1 MPHKPLTIYKLII
14 LYMLDKV
21 NFPLTSAQ
29 ISEFILEKEY
39 NFLTLQRAISELS
52 ESSMLT
58 AHTTGNR
65 TYLSLTAE
73 GASTLAFF
81 RNNISQA
88 IRTEI
93 SEFFKENE
101 IEMRNE
107 SSVLAD
113 YYKSTNGEYEAHL
126 IAREKQVT
134 LIDLTLSVPTEE
146 SAAAICDNW
155 RQKNQEIYQYLTE
168 QLF

>member
-1 MPHKPLTIYKLII
+1 
-14 LYMLDKV
+14 MLDKV

-39 NFLTLQRAISELS
+39 TNFLTLQRAISELS
-52 ESSMLT
+52 EASMLT

-65 TYLSLTAE
+65 TYLSITAE
-73 GASTLAFF
+73 GSSTLAFF
-81 RNNISQA
+81 RNSLSQA

-113 YYKSTNGEYEAHL
+113 YYKSTNGEYQAHL
-126 IAREKQVT
+126 VAREKQVT